1 MARARVQAGAAAAAA
16 EHASAAVATW
26 HRKLY
31 VAAKRGRERGHT
43 VSCCWSWPLRR
54 RVLACARLCDGQW
67 ASSAGARGQQHAA
80 STMESLQYLA
90 IYLFLRLH
98 MLATVSE
105 IAFSSIQSNYLQL
118 PQGVRCQ
125 CVRCL
130 FRIVFSL
137 ACLSLETFIIT
148 ATLSS
153 KSP

>member
-1 MARARVQAGAAAAAA
+1 MARARVQAGAAAAA

-98 MLATVSE
+98 MLASVSE
-105 IAFSSIQSNYLQL
+105 IAFSSKQSNYLRIT
-118 PQGVRCQ
+118 PRCSMPM
-125 CVRCL
+125 CSMLVSHRVFARL
-130 FRIVFSL
+130 FIARNFHNHSHLI
-137 ACLSLETFIIT
+137 E
-148 ATLSS
+148 
-153 KSP
+153 

>member
-31 VAAKRGRERGHT
+31 VAAKRGRQRAGVLCHT

-98 MLATVSE
+98 MLASVSE
-105 IAFSSIQSNYLQL
+105 IAFSSKQSNYLQL

-125 CVRCL
+125 CVRYL

-137 ACLSLETFIIT
+137 AWNAWNFHNHSRLIE
-148 ATLSS
+148 
-153 KSP
+153 